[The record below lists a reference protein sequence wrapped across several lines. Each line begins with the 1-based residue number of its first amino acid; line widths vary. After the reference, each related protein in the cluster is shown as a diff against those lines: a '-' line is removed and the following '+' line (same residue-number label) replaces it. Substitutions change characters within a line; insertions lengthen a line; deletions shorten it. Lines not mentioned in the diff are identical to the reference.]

1 MGKRA
6 GIFVLCVLA
15 VVPLL
20 AAGFTV
26 GSLFLTEQ
34 EGEAY
39 EAFSQQNTQ
48 GGGILL
54 ADKGGN
60 LFLVC
65 LWEGGNT
72 HLISIQPTACPIG
85 QKDET
90 FREIY
95 ADSGIGELKK
105 WISRSLSAGISGYLE
120 VDFSRMEGV
129 VDALGGVELAGKS
142 YNGQAFESYFHDL
155 PNDST
160 RAKAQQNSV
169 LAVGRRFCNAGFWKA
184 QNALGKL
191 LKITDTDLSLS
202 ALIKIGKKLS
212 PALDG
217 KGLYQHCLP
226 DQGKWEIPDLPGM
239 LAGPSGNIE
248 DESNRYVV

>member
-6 GIFVLCVLA
+6 CIFVLCVLA

-26 GSLFLTEQ
+26 GSLFLTER

-39 EAFSQQNTQ
+39 EAFSRQNTQ
-48 GGGILL
+48 DGGILL

-65 LWEGGNT
+65 LWDGENT
-72 HLISIQPTACPIG
+72 HLISILPTAFPIG
-85 QKDET
+85 QKEET

-95 ADSGIGELKK
+95 AGGGIGELKK

-120 VDFSRMEGV
+120 VDFSRVDGV

-142 YNGQAFESYFHDL
+142 CDGQTFESYFHNL

-160 RAKAQQNSV
+160 GAKAQQNSV

-202 ALIKIGKKLS
+202 ALMKIGKKLI

-226 DQGKWEIPDLPGM
+226 DQGKWEATDLSGV
-239 LAGPSGNIE
+239 LAGTSGNIR
-248 DESNRYVV
+248 DKQTDM